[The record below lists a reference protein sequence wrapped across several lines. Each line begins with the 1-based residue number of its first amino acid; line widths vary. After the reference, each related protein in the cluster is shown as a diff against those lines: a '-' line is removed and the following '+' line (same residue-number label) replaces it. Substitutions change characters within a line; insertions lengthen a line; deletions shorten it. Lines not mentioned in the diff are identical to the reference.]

1 MKLLNWIRKNQVT
14 KEQKAELFE
23 KKETERRVME
33 EKERRSLEK
42 YKIEIIGFSWLLL
55 PGLIGFVLTIL
66 FIGDLLLNKG
76 QNWLLFA
83 PFGVIGLLVAPAF
96 NMSDEWER
104 EIKIKNNAGTAS
116 KYDSGYLYTDS
127 KFNYLGYKYGKM
139 LLYLIN
145 VLVVLIALIW
155 VLISIGNT
163 TPSIY
168 NQNAFIIF
176 LLIIIAIGV
185 WLKR

>member
-1 MKLLNWIRKNQVT
+1 MKLLNWIRKNKAAKKQKLELSE
-14 KEQKAELFE
+14 KE
-23 KKETERRVME
+23 ETERKVTE
-33 EKERRSLEK
+33 EKGRKTIEK
-42 YKIEIIGFSWLLL
+42 YKIEIIGFGWLLL
-55 PGLIGFVLTIL
+55 PGLIGFVLIIL
-66 FIGDLLLNKG
+66 FIGDILLNKG
-76 QNWLLFA
+76 KDWLLFV
-83 PFGVIGLLVAPAF
+83 PFGVIGLLATPAF

-104 EIKIKNNAGTAS
+104 EIKTKNNAGTAS

-127 KFNYLGYKYGKM
+127 KFNYLGYKYGKI

-168 NQNAFIIF
+168 NQNALIIF

>member
-1 MKLLNWIRKNQVT
+1 MKLLNWITKNQAAKKQKLELSEKEAMERKVT
-14 KEQKAELFE
+14 
-23 KKETERRVME
+23 E
-33 EKERRSLEK
+33 EKGRKSIEK
-42 YKIEIIGFSWLLL
+42 YKIRVIGFGWLLL

-66 FIGDLLLNKG
+66 FIGDILLNKG
-76 QNWLLFA
+76 KDWLLFV

-96 NMSDEWER
+96 SMGDEWER
-104 EIKIKNNAGTAS
+104 ELKIKNVAGTS
-116 KYDSGYLYTDS
+116 SEYESGYLYTDS
-127 KFNYLGYKYGKM
+127 KFNYLGYKYGKI

-145 VLVVLIALIW
+145 VLIVLIALIW
-155 VLISIGNT
+155 VFISIGNT

-176 LLIIIAIGV
+176 LLIIIAVGV